1 MQNFWVSNALLKLYI
16 LCKIMNFLILITQ
29 KLFSKR
35 GLNYFGHRIMH
46 CIFSVD
52 ISVAWLKPEALTI
65 TNTVNKDYPII
76 RSLDSFVGTCDRL
89 APDSQG
95 VKTIQA
101 ASTRKTETARKPH
114 RTETAVKRQP
124 RAKRLR
130 ENREQNIF
138 TANLNQIKLQ
148 KFWKPT
154 FGQVIHPPS
163 SSQ

>member
-1 MQNFWVSNALLKLYI
+1 M
-16 LCKIMNFLILITQ
+16 
-29 KLFSKR
+29 
-35 GLNYFGHRIMH
+35 
-46 CIFSVD
+46 
-52 ISVAWLKPEALTI
+52 
-65 TNTVNKDYPII
+65 
-76 RSLDSFVGTCDRL
+76 GTCDRL
-89 APDSQG
+89 APYSQG

-148 KFWKPT
+148 KFRKPT